1 MKPKRATSLR
11 LRLSLAF
18 VAIAALAVGLATLLS
33 TRGLEP
39 RLTDAAEARVA
50 RSVDRLAD
58 AAAERYRDDGRWT
71 QAGARQLEHLGLTAG
86 LRLAVVGRDGRPVGT
101 PGSEAVMERASEGP
115 GATSTPIRLAGKAI
129 GTLNAAPVGG
139 SLLDPADV
147 DLRESLD
154 RLHLVAGAIAIAIAL
169 LAALLL
175 AQGMSA
181 PLRRIRSTA
190 QRIERGDL
198 EAEAEPGGDAE
209 VRAVGHALNRL
220 AETLEHE
227 ERVRKESVA
236 DLAHELRTPVS
247 GLQSRIEAAQDGVF
261 GDQRANLA
269 AMHAEVLRLARLLDD
284 LDRLAAAE
292 RPGLLLDNRPVDLA
306 AVARPEADRMVAAFA
321 DKGITLNRE
330 LSPAEV
336 VGDPGRL
343 AQIVAN
349 LLSNALRYTEPGGS
363 VVLRVAREGGA
374 AVLEV
379 SDTGVGIGPE
389 DLEHIFKRFWRADKS
404 RSRAT
409 GGTGIGLAIVRE
421 LVIAHRGRVDVDSAP
436 GRGSRFRVTLP
447 TSTADPGED
456 GSPASLELRAAVT
469 GRAKSYDT

>member
-1 MKPKRATSLR
+1 MRQGRSTSLR

-50 RSVDRLAD
+50 GSVDRLAR
-58 AAAERYRDDGRWT
+58 AAAERYRRDGRWT
-71 QAGARQLEHLGLTAG
+71 EAGARGLEHLGLTTG
-86 LRLAVVGRDGRPVGT
+86 LRLVIVRSDGRPVRT
-101 PGSEAVMERASEGP
+101 PDSARISEGLEGP
-115 GATSTPIRLAGKAI
+115 GATSRPIELHGRSI
-129 GTLNAAPVGG
+129 GTLEAAPVGG

-154 RLHLVAGAIAIAIAL
+154 RLHMVAGAIAIAIAL
-169 LAALLL
+169 VAALML
-175 AQGMSA
+175 AQAMSA

-190 QRIERGDL
+190 ERIERGDL
-198 EAEAEPGGDAE
+198 EARAEPGGDAE
-209 VRAVGHALNRL
+209 VRAVAFALNRL

-227 ERVRKESVA
+227 ERVRRESVA

-247 GLQSRIEAAQDGVF
+247 GLVSRIEAAQDRVLA
-261 GDQRANLA
+261 DRKANLE
-269 AMHAEVLRLARLLDD
+269 AMHAEAVRLARLLDD

-292 RPGLLLDNRPVDLA
+292 RPGLLLDKEPVDLA
-306 AVARPEADRMVAAFA
+306 AVAASEADRMAGEFA
-321 DKGITLNRE
+321 GKGVSLERD
-330 LSPAEV
+330 LSPVEV
-336 VGDPGRL
+336 AGDPGRL

-363 VVLRVAREGGA
+363 VRLRVGA
-374 AVLEV
+374 DGRAVVLEV
-379 SDTGVGIGPE
+379 ADTGIGIEPE
-389 DLEHIFKRFWRADKS
+389 DLEHIFKRFWRADRS

-421 LVIAHRGRVDVDSAP
+421 LVIAHEARIDVDSVP
-436 GRGSRFRVTLP
+436 GRGSRFVVTFPLP
-447 TSTADPGED
+447 P
-456 GSPASLELRAAVT
+456 SPLGLHENGRSASQDLQDAA
-469 GRAKSYDT
+469 RR

>member
-1 MKPKRATSLR
+1 MTVRPATSLR
-11 LRLSLAF
+11 LRLSIAL

-39 RLTDAAEARVA
+39 RLTDAAETRVA
-50 RSVDRLAD
+50 RSADRLAQ
-58 AAAERYRDDGRWT
+58 AAAERYRREGGWSE
-71 QAGARQLEHLGLTAG
+71 AAARELEHLGLTAG
-86 LRLAVVGRDGRPVGT
+86 LRLVVVRPNGVAVRTPDSATILAGLDGPGETSRPIIADGRTVGT
-101 PGSEAVMERASEGP
+101 
-115 GATSTPIRLAGKAI
+115 LK
-129 GTLNAAPVGG
+129 AAPVGG
-139 SLLDPADV
+139 SLLDRADV

-154 RLHLVAGAIAIAIAL
+154 SLHMLAGAIAIAIAL

-175 AQGMSA
+175 AQAMSA

-198 EAEAEPGGDAE
+198 DAQAKPGGDAE
-209 VRAVGHALNRL
+209 VRAVAHALNRL

-247 GLQSRIEAAQDGVF
+247 GLVSRIEAAQDGVLADAP
-261 GDQRANLA
+261 GNLE
-269 AMHAEVLRLARLLDD
+269 AMHAEALRLARLLDD

-292 RPGLLLDNRPVDLA
+292 RPGMLLEKRALDLA
-306 AVARPEADRMVAAFA
+306 AVAAAEADLMAAGFA
-321 DKGITLNRE
+321 DKGVALERE
-330 LSPAEV
+330 LTRTGVA
-336 VGDPGRL
+336 GDPDRL

-363 VVLRVAREGGA
+363 VRLRVAGTDGA

-379 SDTGVGIGPE
+379 TDTGIGIEPE
-389 DLEHIFKRFWRADKS
+389 DLQHIFKRFWRADKS

-421 LVIAHRGRVDVDSAP
+421 LVIAHQGRIDVDSTP
-436 GRGSRFRVTLP
+436 GRGSCFTVTF
-447 TSTADPGED
+447 
-456 GSPASLELRAAVT
+456 PAARDLHENGRPPSQDLQAAA
-469 GRAKSYDT
+469 RS